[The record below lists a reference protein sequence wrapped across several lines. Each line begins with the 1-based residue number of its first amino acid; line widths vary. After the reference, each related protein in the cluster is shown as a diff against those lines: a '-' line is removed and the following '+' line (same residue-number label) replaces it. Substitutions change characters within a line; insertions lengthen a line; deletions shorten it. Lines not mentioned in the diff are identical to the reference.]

1 MWYGIETGFS
11 ILAAL
16 ATSVLTVRTFGPEKL
31 SYFIYLSWLT
41 GVTGT
46 LGTLGLAITTRKYMA
61 EALGA
66 GDKTLAISIFRTA
79 LRWQAVTIGLIVT
92 GGVAVS
98 LVWVRDDYRA
108 IAVVLMLSAF
118 PRVLGFIP
126 AQANMAAENM
136 AANVPGSMVG
146 GLIQVGGTLAALAL
160 DWGLIG
166 IAAAQLVGY
175 SVELVWKMWPLWTES
190 SAITLAPLSPDLRRR
205 MRIFSTQGMSL
216 VLLNLIV
223 WDRSDVVLL
232 KWLNADPRQVTF
244 FSLPINLIDRMLL
257 VPQTFASAMG
267 STVMAEY
274 GRARERVAAMTA
286 TSGVYLLALALPM
299 LLGAAAVA
307 TPIWAVYGSS
317 VREAI
322 PVFAV
327 MCALAVPKAVM
338 VPAQNLLQVT
348 ENQARLVWWNC
359 ACGVLKIVLDILLI
373 PHWGAMGAAIGSGAA
388 QALSGVGTWVMV
400 WLLFR
405 LDLRLGTVWRL
416 AMSAATMSGA
426 VWAIVELLA
435 ARPWAGFLL
444 GVPAG
449 AAVFVVLV
457 RVTGAL
463 EPDDRQRLLLV
474 AGSLPGPVRR
484 VYLRLLEMAIPAI
497 PAAA

>member
-1 MWYGIETGFS
+1 
-11 ILAAL
+11 
-16 ATSVLTVRTFGPEKL
+16 
-31 SYFIYLSWLT
+31 
-41 GVTGT
+41 
-46 LGTLGLAITTRKYMA
+46 
-61 EALGA
+61 
-66 GDKTLAISIFRTA
+66 
-79 LRWQAVTIGLIVT
+79 
-92 GGVAVS
+92 
-98 LVWVRDDYRA
+98 
-108 IAVVLMLSAF
+108 
-118 PRVLGFIP
+118 
-126 AQANMAAENM
+126 
-136 AANVPGSMVG
+136 
-146 GLIQVGGTLAALAL
+146 
-160 DWGLIG
+160 
-166 IAAAQLVGY
+166 
-175 SVELVWKMWPLWTES
+175 
-190 SAITLAPLSPDLRRR
+190 
-205 MRIFSTQGMSL
+205 MSL

-307 TPIWAVYGSS
+307 APIWAVYGSS

-338 VPAQNLLQVT
+338 VPRRICCRSR
-348 ENQARLVWWNC
+348 NQAPGGWNC

-463 EPDDRQRLLLV
+463 ERMTAAPLLV
-474 AGSLPGPVRR
+474 AAVCRGRWA